1 MPRLG
6 RGALTFRGTLAGRG
20 RLDVQGGEPTFWKLP
35 GPPQLL
41 VHPALTRPR
50 HAAFPEPRANVSL
63 LQPRLP
69 SPLIPWKAG
78 WRDEGLRGGSPAGKG
93 ARAGKEAGS
102 WLWLPIQGEAWASG
116 PPGLWAPR
124 PRGILPHPRLG
135 PSAAFLP
142 CTRPVLP
149 QAAACS
155 LELFTSL
162 TSYFRSSEP
171 LSGSSWTP
179 PGSLAF
185 EAPALKPLRPSA
197 PGAGGGW
204 LVPSLGC
211 VSDG

>member
-20 RLDVQGGEPTFWKLP
+20 RLDMQGGEPTFWKLP

-116 PPGLWAPR
+116 PPGLRASGPPGPAASSLTPGWAPPQHSCRAHGLSSPR
-124 PRGILPHPRLG
+124 PPHARWSFSRL
-135 PSAAFLP
+135 
-142 CTRPVLP
+142 
-149 QAAACS
+149 
-155 LELFTSL
+155 
-162 TSYFRSSEP
+162 
-171 LSGSSWTP
+171 
-179 PGSLAF
+179 
-185 EAPALKPLRPSA
+185 
-197 PGAGGGW
+197 
-204 LVPSLGC
+204 
-211 VSDG
+211 